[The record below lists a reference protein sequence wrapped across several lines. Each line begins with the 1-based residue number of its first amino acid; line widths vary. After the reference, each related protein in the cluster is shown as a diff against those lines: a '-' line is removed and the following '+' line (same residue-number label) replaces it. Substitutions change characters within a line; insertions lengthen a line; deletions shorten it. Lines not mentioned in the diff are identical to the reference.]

1 MFHKCF
7 IISVTDNVCSW
18 DNILYF
24 LDQKAFLKPIWLY
37 KLFCMYKSIFEFS
50 YSDMIS
56 NFEFMIFVIMPN
68 IIFNIRYTIPMT
80 IFYHQFHKK
89 INILFSEPVPLTCDR
104 TYSKLQS
111 YIENRG
117 DKQLVCAKVCF
128 VIYVNYFTQLIK
140 IYCRTMMPIHF
151 DIRHTV
157 DKLMRVQYLI
167 DTTIERLLFRN
178 CHTLYTQIVASFSHC
193 QSRLLEFYFLYSSC
207 TLHNVVSSFCSLC
220 LQPQVLDFVSHSI

>member
-1 MFHKCF
+1 MPGFIILGYVWQILGRGSTPPIREQPRKIPSWIGLIYPSLNLMCYHNISIWCRVWSSFFLITISVLSFIHLSSVTYFHKMFHKCF

-104 TYSKLQS
+104 TYSKL
-111 YIENRG
+111 
-117 DKQLVCAKVCF
+117 
-128 VIYVNYFTQLIK
+128 
-140 IYCRTMMPIHF
+140 
-151 DIRHTV
+151 
-157 DKLMRVQYLI
+157 
-167 DTTIERLLFRN
+167 
-178 CHTLYTQIVASFSHC
+178 
-193 QSRLLEFYFLYSSC
+193 
-207 TLHNVVSSFCSLC
+207 
-220 LQPQVLDFVSHSI
+220 